1 MQIAEVDFYQLVK
14 PRAGYMQAGDM
25 VFFEEDELTIKL
37 AIIDGVGHGG
47 PAHEV
52 AVMASKQLSNYFE
65 SDLVETLKRLNTTLA
80 GTVGAAVGLCLI
92 DKAKAEMSYCGVGNT
107 AARKMAQEDTHF
119 VSLDG
124 TLGLY
129 MRTPKVFKSEL
140 ERGDVLVFH
149 TDGIST
155 QYNRRDFPRLT
166 IERARTVA
174 ESLLE
179 RFGKAHDDAGCAV
192 LKIKQ

>member
-1 MQIAEVDFYQLVK
+1 MQITEVDFHQLVK
-14 PRAGYMQAGDM
+14 PRAGHMQAGDM

-65 SDLVETLKRLNTTLA
+65 SDLVETLKRLNTILT
-80 GTVGAAVGLCLI
+80 GTVGASVGLCLI

-107 AARKMAQEDTHF
+107 AARKMAQEDTRF
-119 VSLDG
+119 VSRDG

-129 MRTPKVFKSEL
+129 MRAPKVFKSEL
-140 ERGDVLVFH
+140 ERGDVLVLQ

-155 QYNRRDFPRLT
+155 QYNRRDLPRLT

>member
-1 MQIAEVDFYQLVK
+1 MPITEIDFYEFVK
-14 PRAGYMQAGDM
+14 PRTGHMQAGDL
-25 VFFEEDELTIKL
+25 VFFEEDELTVKL

-52 AVMASKQLSNYFE
+52 AVMASKQLSNYFD
-65 SDLVETLKRLNTTLA
+65 SDLVETLKRLNTKLT

-107 AARKMAQEDTHF
+107 VARKMAQEDTHF
-119 VSLDG
+119 VSIDG
-124 TLGLY
+124 TIGLY

-149 TDGIST
+149 TDGISA

-166 IERARTVA
+166 IDRARTVA
-174 ESLLE
+174 ESLLG
-179 RFGKAHDDAGCAV
+179 RFSKAHDDAGCAV